1 MWPDCAK
8 RIPSLAT
15 FRAART
21 GVSAP
26 SVVETGTRAETLM
39 TTEGTETR
47 LHGARKDDG
56 EGGTSCHSS
65 TSRPQIQDHPLRV
78 GELWLDCAERIPSS
92 AAFRAARMGVLVPS
106 VVEKGIRAE
115 APSTTEGA
123 ETRLRGARKDDGE
136 EMNFVPF
143 ISTPPADLGLSIE
156 GGRVVARLCGVDTFV
171 GRFPC
176 RLDGRFRAFGGEV
189 QNTRRRGLW
198 YTPRMRNIIFP
209 MSGMLSIQMHRAWS
223 F

>member
-1 MWPDCAK
+1 MPQSSVSSIDGWK
-8 RIPSLAT
+8 RRGQIVRSGYLRLPLSVPPGWAFWCLPWW
-15 FRAART
+15 RKEYAR
-21 GVSAP
+21 
-26 SVVETGTRAETLM
+26 
-39 TTEGTETR
+39 R
-47 LHGARKDDG
+47 L
-56 EGGTSCHSS
+56 
-65 TSRPQIQDHPLRV
+65 
-78 GELWLDCAERIPSS
+78 
-92 AAFRAARMGVLVPS
+92 
-106 VVEKGIRAE
+106 
-115 APSTTEGA
+115 PSTTEGA